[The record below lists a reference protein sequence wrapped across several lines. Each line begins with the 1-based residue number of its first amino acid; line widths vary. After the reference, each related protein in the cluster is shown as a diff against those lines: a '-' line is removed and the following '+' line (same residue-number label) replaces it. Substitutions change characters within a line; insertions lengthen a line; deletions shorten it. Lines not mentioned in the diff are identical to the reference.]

1 MEKQKNFDVSNTYH
15 LLREKRPQGHYV
27 KTLAHAHIH
36 LEVLH
41 HHLHPGILDQ
51 LIQLCDEQGFL
62 EAITQ
67 WRHGLS
73 TAIMPSYM
81 FLRNFDEKS
90 AEYQQIKTMRLYMQK
105 VAHQINSEEWL
116 GYSKKPIRDIVN
128 IGMGGSDLGPKFC
141 YEALKSFQKNQNLR
155 FHFIS
160 DADEYRCQETLNK
173 LSPETTLFIVS
184 SKSFTTIET
193 LKNAKKAKE
202 WLAHPQAMQQH
213 FIAVTANPQKA
224 RDEGYQHVITF
235 GQWVVGRYSST
246 SAINLI
252 NAIAWGYE
260 QYEAFL
266 QGAHSMDRHFLNA
279 PWFENLPM
287 ILALVGMWNIN
298 FLNIPT
304 HLMLIYDSRL
314 DDFYKYVQQ
323 LDMESNGK
331 SHNRQGLP
339 ISYRTAPIVW
349 GGNGN
354 QAQHSYYQLLAQ
366 GQHQVAI
373 DFLSVKDKN
382 NTMMQTMCRHR
393 KHALYHGVHLE
404 ESAQSIEAKNPM
416 NHIELT
422 ELSPQSL
429 GALIAMYEHKIFT
442 QAFLWNLNPFDQ
454 PGVESAKREGVI
466 LSE

>member
-1 MEKQKNFDVSNTYH
+1 MEKQKNFDVSDTYH
-15 LLREKRPQGHYV
+15 LLREKRIQGHFV
-27 KTLAHAHIH
+27 KKLHHAHLH

-41 HHLHPGILDQ
+41 HHLSPSILEQ
-51 LIQLCDEQGFL
+51 LSQLCDEQGFFD
-62 EAITQ
+62 AITQ
-67 WRHGLS
+67 WRYGLS

-81 FLRNFDEKS
+81 FLRNFDEES
-90 AEYQQIKTMRLYMQK
+90 AEYQQIKTMRLHMQK
-105 VAHQINSEEWL
+105 IAHQINSEEWL

-141 YEALKSFQKNQNLR
+141 YEALKSFQKNKNLR

-160 DADEYRCQETLNK
+160 DADEYQCQETLDK

-193 LKNAKKAKE
+193 FKNAKKAKE
-202 WLAHPQAMQQH
+202 WLSHPQAMQQH

-224 RDEGYQHVITF
+224 REEGYQHVIAF
-235 GQWVVGRYSST
+235 GQWVIGRYSST

-287 ILALVGMWNIN
+287 MLALVGMWNIN

-304 HLMLIYDSRL
+304 HLMMIYDSRL
-314 DDFYKYVQQ
+314 NDFYKYVQQ

-339 ISYRTAPIVW
+339 ISYCTAPIVW

-373 DFLSVKDKN
+373 DFLSVKDTN
-382 NTMMQTMCRHR
+382 NILMQTMCEHR
-393 KHALYHGVHLE
+393 KHALFQGIHLE
-404 ESAQSIEAKNPM
+404 ESSQSIEAKNPM

-422 ELSPQSL
+422 ELSPKSL
-429 GALIAMYEHKIFT
+429 GELIAMYEHKIFT

-454 PGVESAKREGVI
+454 PGVESAKRDGLE
-466 LSE
+466 